1 MSLSSF
7 KLTSKKEKNK
17 YNSNS
22 SYASNNSRSDSSSF
36 QNNNF
41 NQNFFNDSNNINKS
55 IDSNSI
61 SSNNEEFFSN
71 TNTKYSSNVETRN
84 IIMKEKNS
92 DKKYLSKN
100 STYESKDISNTI
112 EETTNNNNPFK
123 NIFKFLNN
131 PFGFNIN
138 HNNNNNNNNNNINNN
153 NNNNNSNQESKIN
166 GSTILKNIQTF
177 FREKFSKPI
186 TNWIIKSS
194 AIKIL
199 RKIGEGGSSDI
210 FLGLYRGTKIAEKR
224 LHLINIEKNINEFKR
239 EVASFI
245 LLHHPYL
252 LLFLGVIAE
261 PKHLSII
268 TEYCP
273 GGNLHEL
280 LFKKKYLELSW
291 KLRKQF
297 LLQIAIG
304 MNFLHTNNPPILHR
318 DLKSLNIFLTNDMK
332 KSTDMTDVKI
342 ADFGLSV
349 RYEQNCKL
357 TERVGTCLWMAPEVI
372 KTQKYTTK
380 SDVYSYGII
389 MWEVCTREMPYDYF
403 SREKILYRVSERK
416 ERPNLK
422 RLPNDTPKEFEELMQ
437 KCWDHDPNL
446 RPDFDAIIDFIKDIE
461 I

>member
-92 DKKYLSKN
+92 EKKYLSKN

-123 NIFKFLNN
+123 NIFK
-131 PFGFNIN
+131 
-138 HNNNNNNNNNNINNN
+138 
-153 NNNNNSNQESKIN
+153 NNNNSNQESKIN

>member
-7 KLTSKKEKNK
+7 KLFNKKDKNK
-17 YNSNS
+17 INSNS
-22 SYASNNSRSDSSSF
+22 SNTSNNSGSDSSSF
-36 QNNNF
+36 QNSNF
-41 NQNFFNDSNNINKS
+41 NQNFFNDSNNNNKS
-55 IDSNSI
+55 HDSNSI
-61 SSNNEEFFSN
+61 SSNNEEVFSN
-71 TNTKYSSNVETRN
+71 TNTKYSSNVETID
-84 IIMKEKNS
+84 IIMKEKNN

-112 EETTNNNNPFK
+112 EENINKNNPFK
-123 NIFKFLNN
+123 KLNIFKLFNN
-131 PFGFNIN
+131 PFVFNIN
-138 HNNNNNNNNNNINNN
+138 HNNNNINA
-153 NNNNNSNQESKIN
+153 ELKIN
-166 GSTILKNIQTF
+166 ATNILKNIQNF

-199 RKIGEGGSSDI
+199 KKIGEGGSSDI
-210 FLGLYRGTKIAEKR
+210 FLGLYHGTQIAEKR

-252 LLFLGVIAE
+252 LLFFGVIAE

-280 LFKKKYLELSW
+280 LFKKKHIDLSW

-332 KSTDMTDVKI
+332 KSTDITDVKI
-342 ADFGLSV
+342 ADFGLSI
-349 RYEQNCKL
+349 RYEKNCNL

-380 SDVYSYGII
+380 ADVYSYGII
-389 MWEVCTREMPYDYF
+389 MWEVCTREMPYDYC
-403 SREKILYRVSERK
+403 SRENILFRVSVKK
-416 ERPNLK
+416 ERPNLT
-422 RLPNDTPKEFEELMQ
+422 RLPSDTPKEFEELMQ
-437 KCWDHDPNL
+437 KCWEHDPNL
-446 RPDFDAIIDFIKDIE
+446 RPEFDAIIEFIKDVDI
-461 I
+461 

>member
-1 MSLSSF
+1 
-7 KLTSKKEKNK
+7 
-17 YNSNS
+17 
-22 SYASNNSRSDSSSF
+22 
-36 QNNNF
+36 
-41 NQNFFNDSNNINKS
+41 
-55 IDSNSI
+55 
-61 SSNNEEFFSN
+61 
-71 TNTKYSSNVETRN
+71 
-84 IIMKEKNS
+84 MKEKNS
-92 DKKYLSKN
+92 EKKYLSKN

-138 HNNNNNNNNNNINNN
+138 HNNNNNNNNINNN

-280 LFKKKYLELSW
+280 LF
-291 KLRKQF
+291 
-297 LLQIAIG
+297 
-304 MNFLHTNNPPILHR
+304 
-318 DLKSLNIFLTNDMK
+318 
-332 KSTDMTDVKI
+332 
-342 ADFGLSV
+342 
-349 RYEQNCKL
+349 
-357 TERVGTCLWMAPEVI
+357 
-372 KTQKYTTK
+372 
-380 SDVYSYGII
+380 
-389 MWEVCTREMPYDYF
+389 
-403 SREKILYRVSERK
+403 
-416 ERPNLK
+416 
-422 RLPNDTPKEFEELMQ
+422 
-437 KCWDHDPNL
+437 
-446 RPDFDAIIDFIKDIE
+446 
-461 I
+461 